1 MVSDINFLLVG
12 NSRLHWAKYSK
23 NQSKFFHT
31 KKEQKVPENIDLD
44 QLIWASVGK
53 LPNFLLK
60 KENEIKTKDIQLSN
74 LPDYFGVDRALA
86 CIAALK
92 IIENPFKKD
101 LLIADFGTILSI
113 TKLNSNGSIIGGQ
126 LLPGF
131 LTQLKSME
139 QNTKNLKVPKKY
151 DIPIK
156 DFLINTE
163 EAILKGVIN
172 SLTSVIKSLFNTKK
186 DILDAHIQLL
196 SKVFLTENKQAS
208 STDTKTIILEFFVL
222 TILFGTFVTSSE
234 MTFKSG

>member
-1 MVSDINFLLVG
+1 MVSEINFLLVG

-31 KKEQKVPENIDLD
+31 KKEQKVPKNIDLD

-60 KENEIKTKDIQLSN
+60 KENEIITKDIQLLN
-74 LPDYFGVDRALA
+74 LPDYFGIDRALA
-86 CIAALK
+86 CLAALK

-163 EAILKGVIN
+163 EAILKGVVNSLTGVIN
-172 SLTSVIKSLFNTKK
+172 SLFNPEK
-186 DILDAHIQLL
+186 DILIICGGDSQLL
-196 SKVFLTENKQAS
+196 TNSLQIQKEN
-208 STDTKTIILEFFVL
+208 IINAPNLVMEGMIIHHL
-222 TILFGTFVTSSE
+222 SIKKLA
-234 MTFKSG
+234 

>member
-12 NSRLHWAKYSK
+12 NSRLHWATYSNNK
-23 NQSKFFHT
+23 CIFFHT
-31 KKEQKVPENIDLD
+31 KKEHKVTENINLD

-60 KENEIKTKDIQLSN
+60 EENEIKTKDIQLSN

-92 IIENPFKKD
+92 IIENPLKKD

-113 TKLNSNGSIIGGQ
+113 TKLNAYGSIIGGQ
-126 LLPGF
+126 LIPGF
-131 LTQLKSME
+131 LTQLKSIE
-139 QNTKNLKVPKKY
+139 QNTKNLKIPKKY
-151 DIPIK
+151 DIPTK

-172 SLTSVIKSLFNTKK
+172 SLTGVINSLFNPSK
-186 DILDAHIQLL
+186 DILVICGGD
-196 SKVFLTENKQAS
+196 SEFLTKFLKTQEEN
-208 STDTKTIILEFFVL
+208 IINIPNLVMEGMIIHHL
-222 TILFGTFVTSSE
+222 SIERLF
-234 MTFKSG
+234 

>member
-1 MVSDINFLLVG
+1 MVSEINFLLVG

-23 NQSKFFHT
+23 NQSRFFHT

-44 QLIWASVGK
+44 KLIWASVGK
-53 LPNFLLK
+53 LPNFFLK

-86 CIAALK
+86 SIATLK

-139 QNTKNLKVPKKY
+139 QNTTNLKVPKKY

-156 DFLINTE
+156 DFLFNSE

-172 SLTSVIKSLFNTKK
+172 SLTGVINSLFNPEK
-186 DILDAHIQLL
+186 DILIICGGDSQLITKSLKTQKENIINAPDLVMEGMIIHHL
-196 SKVFLTENKQAS
+196 SKKN
-208 STDTKTIILEFFVL
+208 
-222 TILFGTFVTSSE
+222 
-234 MTFKSG
+234 

>member
-1 MVSDINFLLVG
+1 MFSDINFLLVG

-31 KKEQKVPENIDLD
+31 RKEEKVPANIDLD

-60 KENEIKTKDIQLSN
+60 KENEIKTKDIHLSN
-74 LPDYFGVDRALA
+74 LPDYFGIDRALA
-86 CIAALK
+86 CLAALK
-92 IIENPFKKD
+92 IIDNPLKKD

-113 TKLNSNGSIIGGQ
+113 TKLNSNGSIVGGQ
-126 LLPGF
+126 LIPGF

-139 QNTKNLKVPKKY
+139 QNTKNLTVPKKY

-156 DFLINTE
+156 DFLMNTE

-172 SLTSVIKSLFNTKK
+172 SLTRVISSLFNPAS
-186 DILDAHIQLL
+186 DILVICGGDSELLTKFLNIQKENIINAPDLVMEGMIIHHL
-196 SKVFLTENKQAS
+196 SVKN
-208 STDTKTIILEFFVL
+208 
-222 TILFGTFVTSSE
+222 
-234 MTFKSG
+234 

>member
-12 NSRLHWAKYSK
+12 NSRLHWAKYSR
-23 NQSKFFHT
+23 NRSKFFHT

-60 KENEIKTKDIQLSN
+60 KENEIKTKDIHLSN
-74 LPDYFGVDRALA
+74 LPDYFGIDRALA
-86 CIAALK
+86 CLAALK
-92 IIENPFKKD
+92 IIENPLKKD

-126 LLPGF
+126 LSPGF

-139 QNTKNLKVPKKY
+139 QSTQNLTFPKKY

-156 DFLINTE
+156 DFVINTE

-172 SLTSVIKSLFNTKK
+172 SLTGAIKSLFNPAN
-186 DILDAHIQLL
+186 DILVICGGD
-196 SKVFLTENKQAS
+196 SEFLTKSLKTQKEN
-208 STDTKTIILEFFVL
+208 IINAPDLVMEGMIIHHL
-222 TILFGTFVTSSE
+222 SL
-234 MTFKSG
+234 KN

>member
-1 MVSDINFLLVG
+1 MVPDINFLLIG

-31 KKEQKVPENIDLD
+31 KKEEKVPENIDLD

-60 KENEIKTKDIQLSN
+60 KENEIKTKDINLSN
-74 LPDYFGVDRALA
+74 LPDYFGIDRALA
-86 CIAALK
+86 CLAAQK
-92 IIENPFKKD
+92 IIENPLKKD

-113 TKLNSNGSIIGGQ
+113 TKLNSSGSIIGGQ
-126 LLPGF
+126 LTPGF

-172 SLTSVIKSLFNTKK
+172 SLTSVINSLFNPEK
-186 DILDAHIQLL
+186 DILVICGGDSELL
-196 SKVFLTENKQAS
+196 TKSLKTQKEN
-208 STDTKTIILEFFVL
+208 IINAPDLVMEGMIIHHL
-222 TILFGTFVTSSE
+222 SI
-234 MTFKSG
+234 KN

>member
-12 NSRLHWAKYSK
+12 NSRLHWAKYSQ

-92 IIENPFKKD
+92 IIENPLKKD

-113 TKLNSNGSIIGGQ
+113 TKLNPNGSIIGGQ
-126 LLPGF
+126 LIPGF

-139 QNTKNLKVPKKY
+139 QNTKNLKVPQKY
-151 DIPIK
+151 EIPTK
-156 DFLINTE
+156 NFLINTE
-163 EAILKGVIN
+163 ESILKGVIN
-172 SLTSVIKSLFNTKK
+172 SLTGVINSSFNPLEDILITCGGDSEFLTKSLKTQKK
-186 DILDAHIQLL
+186 NIINAPNLVMEGMIIHHLSLKQL
-196 SKVFLTENKQAS
+196 
-208 STDTKTIILEFFVL
+208 
-222 TILFGTFVTSSE
+222 
-234 MTFKSG
+234 M

>member
-1 MVSDINFLLVG
+1 MNFLLVG

-31 KKEQKVPENIDLD
+31 KKEQKFPENIDLD

-60 KENEIKTKDIQLSN
+60 KENEIKTKNIQLSN
-74 LPDYFGVDRALA
+74 LPDYFGVYRALA

-92 IIENPFKKD
+92 IIENPLKKD

-113 TKLNSNGSIIGGQ
+113 TKLNPNGSILGGQ
-126 LLPGF
+126 LIPGF
-131 LTQLKSME
+131 LTQLKSM
-139 QNTKNLKVPKKY
+139 QQSTKNLKIPKKY
-151 DIPIK
+151 DIPTK

-172 SLTSVIKSLFNTKK
+172 SITGVINSSFNPLK
-186 DILDAHIQLL
+186 DILITCGGD
-196 SKVFLTENKQAS
+196 SKFLTKFLK
-208 STDTKTIILEFFVL
+208 TDQTNIINVPNLVMEGMIIHQVSL
-222 TILFGTFVTSSE
+222 KKLL
-234 MTFKSG
+234 

>member
-1 MVSDINFLLVG
+1 MFSDINFLLVG

-31 KKEQKVPENIDLD
+31 KKEEKVPENIDLD
-44 QLIWASVGK
+44 KLIWASTGK

-113 TKLNSNGSIIGGQ
+113 TKVNSNGSIIGGQ
-126 LLPGF
+126 LHPGF

-139 QNTKNLKVPKKY
+139 QYTKNLKVPKKY

-156 DFLINTE
+156 DFLIITE

-172 SLTSVIKSLFNTKK
+172 SLTGVINSLYNPEK
-186 DILDAHIQLL
+186 DILIICGGDSQLIKTSLKTKKENIINAPNLVMEGMIIHHL
-196 SKVFLTENKQAS
+196 SIKKLA
-208 STDTKTIILEFFVL
+208 
-222 TILFGTFVTSSE
+222 
-234 MTFKSG
+234 

>member
-1 MVSDINFLLVG
+1 MNFLLVG
-12 NSRLHWAKYSK
+12 NSRLHWAEYVESGY
-23 NQSKFFHT
+23 KFFHT
-31 KKEQKVPENIDLD
+31 NRNDALPENINTNKI
-44 QLIWASVGK
+44 IWAAVGESPK
-53 LPNFLLK
+53 FILK
-60 KENEIKTKDIQLSN
+60 KKNEIKTKDIQLSN

-113 TKLNSNGSIIGGQ
+113 TKLDSNGSIIGGQ
-126 LLPGF
+126 LIPGF

-172 SLTSVIKSLFNTKK
+172 SLTGVINSLFNPTK
-186 DILDAHIQLL
+186 DILIICGGDSQLL
-196 SKVFLTENKQAS
+196 TKSLKTQKEN
-208 STDTKTIILEFFVL
+208 IINAPNLVMEGMIIHHL
-222 TILFGTFVTSSE
+222 SI
-234 MTFKSG
+234 

>member
-12 NSRLHWAKYSK
+12 NSRLHWAQYSK

-31 KKEQKVPENIDLD
+31 KKEQKVPKNIDLD

-86 CIAALK
+86 CLAALT

-113 TKLNSNGSIIGGQ
+113 TKMNSNGSIIGGQ
-126 LLPGF
+126 LIPGF
-131 LTQLKSME
+131 LTQLKSIE

-172 SLTSVIKSLFNTKK
+172 SLTGVINSLFNHER
-186 DILDAHIQLL
+186 DIL
-196 SKVFLTENKQAS
+196 
-208 STDTKTIILEFFVL
+208 IICGGDSHVL
-222 TILFGTFVTSSE
+222 TKYLKTQKENIIDAPNLVMEGMIIHHLSI
-234 MTFKSG
+234 KN

>member
-12 NSRLHWAKYSK
+12 NSRLHWAIYSK

-74 LPDYFGVDRALA
+74 LPDCFGVDRALA
-86 CIAALK
+86 CIAALE
-92 IIENPFKKD
+92 IIENPSKKD

-139 QNTKNLKVPKKY
+139 QNTKNLKIPKKY
-151 DIPIK
+151 NIPIK

-172 SLTSVIKSLFNTKK
+172 SLTGVINSLFNPAN
-186 DILDAHIQLL
+186 DILVICGGDSELL
-196 SKVFLTENKQAS
+196 TKSLKTQKEN
-208 STDTKTIILEFFVL
+208 IIKAPNLVMEGMIIHHL
-222 TILFGTFVTSSE
+222 TINN
-234 MTFKSG
+234 

>member
-12 NSRLHWAKYSK
+12 NSRLHWAKYSQ

-31 KKEQKVPENIDLD
+31 QKDQKVPENIDLD
-44 QLIWASVGK
+44 NLIWASVGK

-60 KENEIKTKDIQLSN
+60 EENEIKTKDIQLSN

-92 IIENPFKKD
+92 IIENPLNKD

-113 TKLNSNGSIIGGQ
+113 TKLNANGFILGGQ
-126 LLPGF
+126 LIPGF
-131 LTQLKSME
+131 LTQLKSVE
-139 QNTKNLKVPKKY
+139 QNTKNLKIPKKFE
-151 DIPIK
+151 IPIK

-172 SLTSVIKSLFNTKK
+172 SLNGVINNLFIPTK
-186 DILDAHIQLL
+186 DIL
-196 SKVFLTENKQAS
+196 
-208 STDTKTIILEFFVL
+208 IICGGDSEFFA
-222 TILFGTFVTSSE
+222 
-234 MTFKSG
+234 KSLKTQKENIINAPNLVMEGMIIHHLSIKRLL

>member
-1 MVSDINFLLVG
+1 MVSDIDFLLVG

-23 NQSKFFHT
+23 NQSKFFDT
-31 KKEQKVPENIDLD
+31 KKEQNVPENIDLD

-53 LPNFLLK
+53 PPNFLLK

-74 LPDYFGVDRALA
+74 LPDYLGVDRALA

-92 IIENPFKKD
+92 IIENPCKKD
-101 LLIADFGTILSI
+101 VLIADFGTILSI

-139 QNTKNLKVPKKY
+139 HNTKNLKVPKKY

-172 SLTSVIKSLFNTKK
+172 SLTSVINSLFNPAK
-186 DILDAHIQLL
+186 DILITCGGDSQLL
-196 SKVFLTENKQAS
+196 TKSLKTQKEN
-208 STDTKTIILEFFVL
+208 IINAPNLVMVGMIIHHL
-222 TILFGTFVTSSE
+222 SI
-234 MTFKSG
+234 KN